1 MDGTLEARA
10 WRLGAVAAVI
20 GIVAFAIYELAMPVI
35 GLGLLYVIKLHLDCL
50 TTGCS

>member
-1 MDGTLEARA
+1 MRKLAFT
-10 WRLGAVAAVI
+10 VATA
-20 GIVAFAIYELAMPVI
+20 GIVAIAIYELAPAVI